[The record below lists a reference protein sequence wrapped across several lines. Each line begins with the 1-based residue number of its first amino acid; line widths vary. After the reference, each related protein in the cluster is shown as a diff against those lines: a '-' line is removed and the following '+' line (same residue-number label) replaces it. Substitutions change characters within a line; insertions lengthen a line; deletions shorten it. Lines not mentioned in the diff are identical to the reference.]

1 MSLTASDEYPGKLM
15 NMAFYKNKLFLIA
28 GSFFGLAFLFLFS
41 IRIGWFDSILSR
53 PKTLSLASIG
63 EVSERDTW
71 MNIFQNNRKIGFSHS
86 TFSKQDMGYILQET
100 VYMRI
105 NTMGMVQDINLKT
118 EGRLHPD
125 FTIASINFKISSGKF
140 QYAVKGTLAD
150 KVMTVQTQSAGDRRK
165 MEIELKDKP
174 YMFAG
179 ILNAVTATQP
189 KSGDKFV
196 FHIFDPGT
204 MVQQPVNVEVI
215 GQEQFELMGEA
226 LTATKISLSL
236 QGNTQL
242 AWIDDNG
249 DVLREKGL
257 LGIQLERTN
266 RQDAL
271 YGQALTASQDLTQT
285 ASVASNV
292 ALKNV
297 DQLQR
302 LTLEIEGI
310 PQNRLQLE
318 GGRQLFEGNVLT
330 IDKESLSNLP
340 LDLTIDGLGEL
351 EKVFL
356 KPSPFIQSDH
366 EKIQDLAHKILGP
379 ESSDPPLKKAQK
391 LLAWVYQN
399 IEKRPVLSLP
409 DALSTLDH
417 RMGDCNEHAVL
428 MAALARAA
436 GIPCRIEA
444 GLVYLKGRFYY
455 HAWNLVYVG
464 RWITVDSL
472 FGQMPAD
479 VSHIRFTTGTQQQQ
493 IDIIGVIGKVQL
505 RVIQ

>member
-1 MSLTASDEYPGKLM
+1 
-15 NMAFYKNKLFLIA
+15 
-28 GSFFGLAFLFLFS
+28 
-41 IRIGWFDSILSR
+41 
-53 PKTLSLASIG
+53 
-63 EVSERDTW
+63 
-71 MNIFQNNRKIGFSHS
+71 
-86 TFSKQDMGYILQET
+86 
-100 VYMRI
+100 
-105 NTMGMVQDINLKT
+105 
-118 EGRLHPD
+118 
-125 FTIASINFKISSGKF
+125 
-140 QYAVKGTLAD
+140 
-150 KVMTVQTQSAGDRRK
+150 
-165 MEIELKDKP
+165 
-174 YMFAG
+174 MFAG
-179 ILNAVTATQP
+179 ILNAITATQP

-196 FHIFDPGT
+196 FQIFDPGT
-204 MVQQPVNVEVI
+204 MAQQPVHVEII
-215 GQEQFELMGEA
+215 GQEQLELMGEQRP
-226 LTATKISLSL
+226 ATKISMSL
-236 QGNTQL
+236 KGNKQL
-242 AWIDDNG
+242 AWIDENG
-249 DVLREKGL
+249 DILKEKGL
-257 LGIQLERTN
+257 LGIQLQRTN

-271 YGQALTASQDLTQT
+271 YGQALAASQDLTQT

-292 ALKNV
+292 PLKNV

-302 LTLEIEGI
+302 LRLEIEGA
-310 PQNRLQLE
+310 PLNQLQLS
-318 GGRQLFEGNVLT
+318 GGRQIFEGKLLT
-330 IDKESLSNLP
+330 IDKESLSGLP
-340 LDLTIDGLGEL
+340 SEVNNDNLGEL

-366 EKIQDLAHKILGP
+366 EKIQNLAQQILG
-379 ESSDPPLKKAQK
+379 SAASVTPLEKAQK
-391 LLAWVYQN
+391 LLAWVHEN

-409 DALSTLDH
+409 DALSTLDN

-493 IDIIGVIGKVQL
+493 IDIVGVIGKVQL

>member
-1 MSLTASDEYPGKLM
+1 M
-15 NMAFYKNKLFLIA
+15 NMVFYKNKLFWLT
-28 GSFFGLAFLFLFS
+28 GSFFGLAFLILFS
-41 IRIGWFDSILSR
+41 IRIGWVDNILSR

-63 EVSERDTW
+63 EVPERDTW
-71 MNIFQNNRKIGFSHS
+71 MNIFQNDRKIGFSHS
-86 TFSKQDMGYILQET
+86 AFSKQEMGYRLVET
-100 VYMRI
+100 VHMRI

-118 EGRLHPD
+118 EGGLNPD
-125 FTIASINFKISSGKF
+125 FTIASINFKINSGRF
-140 QYAVKGTLAD
+140 QYAVKGTLSNG
-150 KVMTVQTQSAGDRRK
+150 VMTVTTQSAGDRREMK
-165 MEIELKDKP
+165 IKLKEKP

-179 ILNAVTATQP
+179 ILNAVTAAQP

-204 MVQQPVNVEVI
+204 MAQQPVHVEVI
-215 GQEQFELMGEA
+215 GQEQLELMGEQRR
-226 LTATKISLSL
+226 ATKISMRLK
-236 QGNTQL
+236 GNTQL
-242 AWIDDNG
+242 AWIDENG
-249 DVLREKGL
+249 DVLKEKGL
-257 LGIQLERTN
+257 LGIQLERTS

-271 YGQALTASQDLTQT
+271 YGQTLAASQDLTQA

-292 ALKNV
+292 PLKNV

-302 LTLEIEGI
+302 LRLEVDGI
-310 PQNRLQLE
+310 PLNQLQLE
-318 GGRQLFEGNVLT
+318 GGRQIFEGKLLT
-330 IDKESLSNLP
+330 IDKESLSGLP
-340 LDLTIDGLGEL
+340 SKINSEDLGEL

-356 KPSPFIQSDH
+356 KPSPFVQSDH
-366 EKIQDLAHKILGP
+366 EKIQDLARQILGP
-379 ESSDPPLKKAQK
+379 ESSATPLQKVQK
-391 LLAWVYQN
+391 LLAWVYEN

-409 DALSTLDH
+409 DALSTLDN

-428 MAALARAA
+428 MAALSRAA

-472 FGQMPAD
+472 LGQMPAD

-493 IDIIGVIGKVQL
+493 IDIVGVIGKVQV
-505 RVIQ
+505 RVVP

>member
-1 MSLTASDEYPGKLM
+1 LTTSGPYPGKLM
-15 NMAFYKNKLFLIA
+15 NMSFKKYKLFWIA
-28 GSFFGLAFLFLFS
+28 GSFFGLAFLILFS
-41 IRIGWFDSILSR
+41 IRIGWLDSLLSR

-63 EVSERDTW
+63 DVSERDAW
-71 MNIFQNNRKIGFSHS
+71 MNIYQGNRKIGFSHS
-86 TFSKQDMGYILQET
+86 TFSKQDTGYVLQET

-118 EGRLHPD
+118 EGRLRPD
-125 FTIASINFKISSGKF
+125 FTIASINFKIKSGKF
-140 QYAVKGTLAD
+140 QYAVKGTLSN
-150 KVMTVQTQSAGDRRK
+150 KVMTVETRSAGDRRQI
-165 MEIELKDKP
+165 EIELEDKP
-174 YMFAG
+174 YMLAG
-179 ILNAVTATQP
+179 ILKAVSATQP
-189 KSGDKFV
+189 ESGDKFV
-196 FHIFDPGT
+196 FQIFDPGT
-204 MVQQPVNVEVI
+204 MTQQPVQVAVM
-215 GQEQFELMGEA
+215 GQEQFELRGEPVE
-226 LTATKISLSL
+226 ATKISLSL
-236 QGNTQL
+236 KGNTQL

-285 ASVASNV
+285 ASVAANV
-292 ALKNV
+292 LLKNV

-302 LTLEIEGI
+302 LMLEIEGI
-310 PQNRLQLE
+310 PLNQLQLK
-318 GGRQLFEGNVLT
+318 GGRQRVDGNLLT
-330 IDKESLSNLP
+330 IDKELLTDLP
-340 LDLTIDGLGEL
+340 PGLNVDGLDEL
-351 EKVFL
+351 QKVFL
-356 KPSPFIQSDH
+356 QPSPFIQSDH
-366 EKIQDLAHKILGP
+366 ENIQALVQKILGAQ
-379 ESSDPPLKKAQK
+379 SSATPLEKARK
-391 LLAWVYQN
+391 LMAWVHQN

-409 DALSTLDH
+409 DALSTLDN

-464 RWITVDSL
+464 RWITLDSL

-479 VSHIRFTTGTQQQQ
+479 VSHIRFTSGTQQQQ
-493 IDIIGVIGKVQL
+493 IDIVGVIGKVQL
-505 RVIQ
+505 RIIP

>member
-1 MSLTASDEYPGKLM
+1 MVT
-15 NMAFYKNKLFLIA
+15 YKNKLFWVA
-28 GSFFGLAFLFLFS
+28 GCFFGLAFLTLLS
-41 IRIGWFDSILSR
+41 IRMGWVTNILSR
-53 PKTLSLASIG
+53 PRTLSLASIG

-86 TFSKQDMGYILQET
+86 TFSKQEMGYALEET

-118 EGRLHPD
+118 EGRLNPD
-125 FTIASINFKISSGKF
+125 FTIASINFKINSGRF
-140 QYAVKGTLAD
+140 QYTVKGTLSNG
-150 KVMTVQTQSAGDRRK
+150 VMTVTTRSAGDSR
-165 MEIELKDKP
+165 ELKIKLKEKP

-179 ILNAVTATQP
+179 ILNAITATQP
-189 KSGDKFV
+189 KLGDKYV
-196 FHIFDPGT
+196 FQIFDPGT
-204 MVQQPVNVEVI
+204 MAQQPVHVEVI
-215 GQEQFELMGEA
+215 GQEQLELMGEQRP
-226 LTATKISLSL
+226 ATKISMSL
-236 QGNTQL
+236 KGNTQL
-242 AWIDDNG
+242 AWIDENG
-249 DVLREKGL
+249 DILKEKGL
-257 LGIQLERTN
+257 LGIQLQRTN

-271 YGQALTASQDLTQT
+271 YGQALAASQDLTQT

-292 ALKNV
+292 PLKNV

-302 LTLEIEGI
+302 LRLEINGA
-310 PQNRLQLE
+310 PLNQLQLS
-318 GGRQLFEGNVLT
+318 GGRQIFEDQLLT
-330 IDKESLSNLP
+330 IAKESLSGLP
-340 LDLTIDGLGEL
+340 SEVNRDDLGEL

-366 EKIQDLAHKILGP
+366 EKIQNLVQQILGSA
-379 ESSDPPLKKAQK
+379 SSATPLAKAQQ
-391 LLAWVYQN
+391 LLAWVHEN

-409 DALSTLDH
+409 DALSTLDN

-493 IDIIGVIGKVQL
+493 IDIVGVIGKVQL

>member
-1 MSLTASDEYPGKLM
+1 MSM
-15 NMAFYKNKLFLIA
+15 VFYKNKLFWIA
-28 GSFFGLAFLFLFS
+28 GCFFGLSFLMLFA
-41 IRIGWFDSILSR
+41 IRMGWVANILSR

-86 TFSKQDMGYILQET
+86 TFSKQEMGYELEET

-118 EGRLHPD
+118 EGRLNPD
-125 FTIASINFKISSGKF
+125 FTIASINFKINSGRF
-140 QYAVKGTLAD
+140 QYAVKGTLSNG
-150 KVMTVQTQSAGDRRK
+150 VMAVTTRSAGDSREMKIR
-165 MEIELKDKP
+165 LKEKP

-179 ILNAVTATQP
+179 ILSAVTATQP
-189 KSGDKFV
+189 QSGDKFV
-196 FHIFDPGT
+196 FQIFDPGT
-204 MVQQPVNVEVI
+204 MAQQPVQVEVI
-215 GQEQFELMGEA
+215 GQEQLELMGEH
-226 LTATKISLSL
+226 LQATKISMSL
-236 QGNTQL
+236 KGNTQL
-242 AWIDDNG
+242 AWIDENG
-249 DVLREKGL
+249 DVLKEKGL
-257 LGIQLERTN
+257 LGIQSERTN

-271 YGQALTASQDLTQT
+271 YGQALAASQDLTRT

-292 ALKNV
+292 PLKNV

-302 LTLEIEGI
+302 LRLEIEGA
-310 PQNRLQLE
+310 QFSRLQLS
-318 GGRQLFEGNVLT
+318 GGRQIFEGNLLT
-330 IDKESLSNLP
+330 IDKESLSGLP
-340 LDLTIDGLGEL
+340 PEINNDNLGEL

-366 EKIQDLAHKILGP
+366 KKIQELAQRILGP
-379 ESSDPPLKKAQK
+379 ASNATPLEKTQK
-391 LLAWVYQN
+391 LLTWVHEN

-409 DALSTLDH
+409 DALSTLDN

-428 MAALARAA
+428 MAALARSA

-493 IDIIGVIGKVQL
+493 VDIVGVIGKVQL

>member
-1 MSLTASDEYPGKLM
+1 MSM
-15 NMAFYKNKLFLIA
+15 VFYKHKLFWFA
-28 GSFFGLAFLFLFS
+28 GSFFALAFLILFS
-41 IRIGWFDSILSR
+41 IRIGWVDNILSR

-86 TFSKQDMGYILQET
+86 TFSKQAMGYALVET
-100 VYMRI
+100 FYMRI

-118 EGRLHPD
+118 EGRLNAD
-125 FTIASINFKISSGKF
+125 FTIASINFKINSGRF
-140 QYAVKGTLAD
+140 QYAVKGTLSNG
-150 KVMTVQTQSAGDRRK
+150 VMTVITRSAGDSREMK
-165 MEIELKDKP
+165 IKLKEKP

-179 ILNAVTATQP
+179 ILSAVTATRP
-189 KSGDKFV
+189 ESGDKFV
-196 FHIFDPGT
+196 FQIFDPGT
-204 MVQQPVNVEVI
+204 MAQQPVHVEVI
-215 GQEQFELMGEA
+215 GQEQLELMGEQRQ
-226 LTATKISLSL
+226 ATKISMSL
-236 QGNTQL
+236 MGNTQL
-242 AWIDDNG
+242 AWIDENG
-249 DVLREKGL
+249 DVLKEKGL

-271 YGQALTASQDLTQT
+271 YGQALAASQDLTRT
-285 ASVASNV
+285 ASVASNMP
-292 ALKNV
+292 LKNV

-302 LTLEIEGI
+302 LRLEIDGI
-310 PQNRLQLE
+310 PPNRLQLE
-318 GGRQLFEGNVLT
+318 GGRQIFEGNLLT
-330 IDKESLSNLP
+330 IDKESLSGLP
-340 LDLTIDGLGEL
+340 SVIHSADLGEL

-366 EKIQDLAHKILGP
+366 EKIQNLAQQILGP
-379 ESSDPPLKKAQK
+379 ESSATPLEKSQK
-391 LLAWVYQN
+391 LLAWVYEN

-409 DALSTLDH
+409 DALSTLDN

-464 RWITVDSL
+464 RWITVDAL

-479 VSHIRFTTGTQQQQ
+479 VSHIRFTSGSQQQQ

>member
-1 MSLTASDEYPGKLM
+1 MRMIL
-15 NMAFYKNKLFLIA
+15 YKNKLFWFA
-28 GSFFGLAFLFLFS
+28 GSFFGLAFLILFS
-41 IRIGWFDSILSR
+41 VRIGWLDYFLSR

-71 MNIFQNNRKIGFSHS
+71 MNIFQNHRKIGFSHS
-86 TFSKQDMGYILQET
+86 TFSKQEMGYALEET

-118 EGRLHPD
+118 QGRLHHD
-125 FTIASINFKISSGKF
+125 FTIASIDFKINSGLF
-140 QYAVKGTLAD
+140 QYTVQGTLSD
-150 KVMTVQTQSAGDRRK
+150 GVMTITTRSAGDSRK
-165 MEIELKDKP
+165 LEIKLKEKP

-179 ILNAVTATQP
+179 ILNAVTATEP
-189 KSGDKFV
+189 ESGDKFV
-196 FHIFDPGT
+196 FQIFDPGT
-204 MVQQPVNVEVI
+204 MGQLPVQVEVI
-215 GQEQFELMGEA
+215 GQEQIELMGEQRRA
-226 LTATKISLSL
+226 IKISMSL
-236 QGNTQL
+236 KGNTQL
-242 AWIDDNG
+242 AWIDENG
-249 DVLREKGL
+249 DVLKEKGL
-257 LGIQLERTN
+257 LGIQLEKTD

-271 YGQALTASQDLTQT
+271 YGQTLAASQDLTRT
-285 ASVASNV
+285 ASVASNIP
-292 ALKNV
+292 LKKV

-302 LTLEIEGI
+302 LRLEIEGI
-310 PQNRLQLE
+310 PINQLQLN
-318 GGRQLFEGNVLT
+318 GGRQIFDGHLLT
-330 IDKESLSNLP
+330 INKESLGGLP
-340 LDLTIDGLGEL
+340 SEIHSDDLGEL

-366 EKIQDLAHKILGP
+366 EKIQDLTQQILETP
-379 ESSDPPLKKAQK
+379 SNATPLEKAQK
-391 LLAWVYQN
+391 LLTWVYEN

-409 DALSTLDH
+409 DALSTLDN

-444 GLVYLKGRFYY
+444 GLVYLKGKFYY

-479 VSHIRFTTGTQQQQ
+479 VSHIRFTSGTQQQQ
-493 IDIIGVIGKVQL
+493 IDIVGVIGKVQL

>member
-1 MSLTASDEYPGKLM
+1 MVNMPLT
-15 NMAFYKNKLFLIA
+15 KNKLFWIA
-28 GSFFGLAFLFLFS
+28 GGFFGLAFIGLFA
-41 IRIGWFDSILSR
+41 IRIGWVDHLLSR
-53 PKTLSLASIG
+53 PKTLSLASIA
-63 EVSERDTW
+63 EVADRDAW
-71 MNIFQNNRKIGFSHS
+71 MNIYQNNRKIGFSHT
-86 TFSKQDMGYILQET
+86 TFSRQETGYALQET

-118 EGRLHPD
+118 EGRLNPD
-125 FTIASINFKISSGKF
+125 FTIASISFKINSGRF
-140 QYAVKGTLAD
+140 QYAVKGTMSD
-150 KVMTVQTQSAGDRRK
+150 RVMTIETRSAGDRRQID
-165 MEIELKDKP
+165 IELEDKP
-174 YMFAG
+174 YMLAG
-179 ILNAVTATQP
+179 ILNAVSATRP
-189 KSGDKFV
+189 GPGDKFV

-204 MVQQPVNVEVI
+204 MTQQPVNVEVM
-215 GQEQFELMGEA
+215 GQEQLALMEKPVA
-226 LTATKISLSL
+226 ATKISLSL
-236 QGNTQL
+236 NGNTQL
-242 AWIDDNG
+242 AWIDENG
-249 DVLREKGL
+249 DVLKEKGL

-292 ALKNV
+292 TLENV
-297 DQLQR
+297 DQRQR
-302 LTLEIEGI
+302 LVLEIGGI
-310 PQNRLQLE
+310 PINALQLK
-318 GGRQLFEGNVLT
+318 GGRQLLTDKVLT
-330 IDKESLSNLP
+330 IDKELLTDLP
-340 LDLTIDGLGEL
+340 SKLNADGLGEL

-356 KPSPFIQSDH
+356 RPSAFIQSDH
-366 EKIQDLAHKILGP
+366 EKIKALVHQILGP
-379 ESSDPPLKKAQK
+379 EADLTPLEQTRK
-391 LLAWVYQN
+391 LMDWVYQN

-409 DALSTLDH
+409 DALSTLDN

-455 HAWNLVYVG
+455 HAWNIVYVG
-464 RWITVDSL
+464 RWITLDSL

-505 RVIQ
+505 RVLQ

>member
-1 MSLTASDEYPGKLM
+1 
-15 NMAFYKNKLFLIA
+15 
-28 GSFFGLAFLFLFS
+28 
-41 IRIGWFDSILSR
+41 
-53 PKTLSLASIG
+53 
-63 EVSERDTW
+63 

-86 TFSKQDMGYILQET
+86 TFSKQEMGYALEET
-100 VYMRI
+100 VYKRI

-118 EGRLHPD
+118 EGRLNPD
-125 FTIASINFKISSGKF
+125 FTIASINFKINSGRF
-140 QYAVKGTLAD
+140 QYTVKGTLSNG
-150 KVMTVQTQSAGDRRK
+150 VMTVSTRSAGDSREMK
-165 MEIELKDKP
+165 VKLKEKP

-179 ILNAVTATQP
+179 ILNAVTATRP
-189 KSGDKFV
+189 KSGDRFV
-196 FHIFDPGT
+196 FQIFDPGT
-204 MVQQPVNVEVI
+204 MAQQPVHVEVI
-215 GQEQFELMGEA
+215 GQEQLELMGEQRQ
-226 LTATKISLSL
+226 ATKISMSL
-236 QGNTQL
+236 KGNTQL
-242 AWIDDNG
+242 AWIDENG
-249 DVLREKGL
+249 DVLKEKGL
-257 LGIQLERTN
+257 LGIQLERTS

-271 YGQALTASQDLTQT
+271 YGQALAASQDLTQT

-292 ALKNV
+292 PLKNV
-297 DQLQR
+297 DQMQR
-302 LTLEIEGI
+302 LRLEIEGA
-310 PQNRLQLE
+310 PLNQLQLT
-318 GGRQLFEGNVLT
+318 GGRQIFEGQLLT
-330 IDKESLSNLP
+330 IDKESLSGLP
-340 LDLTIDGLGEL
+340 SEVNSDDLGEL

-366 EKIQDLAHKILGP
+366 EKIQDLAQQILGSA
-379 ESSDPPLKKAQK
+379 SSATPLEKAQK
-391 LLAWVYQN
+391 LLAWVHEN

-409 DALSTLDH
+409 DALSTLDN

-493 IDIIGVIGKVQL
+493 IDIVGVIGKVQL
-505 RVIQ
+505 RVVQ